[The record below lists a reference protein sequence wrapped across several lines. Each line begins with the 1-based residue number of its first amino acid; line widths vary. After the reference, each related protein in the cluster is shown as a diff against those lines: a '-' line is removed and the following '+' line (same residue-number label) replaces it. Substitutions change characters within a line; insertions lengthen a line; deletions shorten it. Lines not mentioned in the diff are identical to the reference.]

1 MKLSS
6 AVALRISNILRE
18 RNMSQ
23 YRLEKNIDMPHN
35 TMKTLMGERNSG
47 VNLKTVMQIIRG
59 LEMTTAQFFD
69 DPIFENKD
77 LEIYWALGEKVKTT
91 EAVTKRILK
100 LCEERNITPNKLGT
114 ISGVDPST
122 ITSIFYKKSK
132 NPGIVTIKEL
142 CDGLNITIFDFFND
156 ELFKN
161 KLDD

>member
-1 MKLSS
+1 M
-6 AVALRISNILRE
+6 
-18 RNMSQ
+18 
-23 YRLEKNIDMPHN
+23 
-35 TMKTLMGERNSG
+35 
-47 VNLKTVMQIIRG
+47 
-59 LEMTTAQFFD
+59 
-69 DPIFENKD
+69 
-77 LEIYWALGEKVKTT
+77 KTT